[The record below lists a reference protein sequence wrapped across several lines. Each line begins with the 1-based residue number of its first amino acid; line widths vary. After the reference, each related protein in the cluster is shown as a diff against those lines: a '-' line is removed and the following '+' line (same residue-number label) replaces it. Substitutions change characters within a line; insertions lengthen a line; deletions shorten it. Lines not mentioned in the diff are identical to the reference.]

1 MLNIAVIMILVR
13 WLYYS
18 KTRRKDY
25 LFTYI
30 LISSIVFLLCF
41 LLESVKLQI
50 GFALGMFAI
59 FGIIRYRT
67 DALPIK
73 EMTYLFLIIGVSV
86 INALTNTETSLVDLL
101 FSNFVIIFIT
111 YGLEKVWLLKHE
123 SSKLIIYEKINL
135 IKEENYEE
143 LLKDLQERTGIKKIN
158 RVEVG
163 KINFLRDIC
172 DLTIYYYTDK
182 INKGHVQIKI
192 IQEMMRMT
200 TKKLV
205 LLFLLICT
213 TSISF
218 SQDDFGIWYSISAEK
233 KLVKNLELD
242 LDANVR
248 TYDNASK
255 IEEAFFDIGLTYKF
269 NKYLSAAASYRFTEF
284 KEDDDQFH
292 PRHKWFAD
300 LKGKL
305 PIGDFDYICPVEI
318 SATLQNI
325 F

>member
-1 MLNIAVIMILVR
+1 MNTMDLSVPDAVNIAGIHIIDLPGFIEFVLRFFLNFTVIMILVR

-18 KTRRKDY
+18 ATKRKDY

-30 LISSIVFLLCF
+30 LISSVVFLLCF

-101 FSNFVIIFIT
+101 FTNFVIVFIT
-111 YGLEKVWLLKHE
+111 YGLEKIWLIKHE

-135 IKEENYEE
+135 IKEENYEQ

-158 RVEVG
+158 RIEVG

-172 DLTIYYYTDK
+172 ELTIYYYSDK
-182 INKGHVQIKI
+182 ITTGH
-192 IQEMMRMT
+192 
-200 TKKLV
+200 
-205 LLFLLICT
+205 
-213 TSISF
+213 TSDSTLNN
-218 SQDDFGIWYSISAEK
+218 D
-233 KLVKNLELD
+233 
-242 LDANVR
+242 
-248 TYDNASK
+248 
-255 IEEAFFDIGLTYKF
+255 
-269 NKYLSAAASYRFTEF
+269 
-284 KEDDDQFH
+284 EDDD
-292 PRHKWFAD
+292 
-300 LKGKL
+300 
-305 PIGDFDYICPVEI
+305 
-318 SATLQNI
+318 
-325 F
+325 